1 MNYFDIII
9 VGGGPAGSTCALA
22 LANSGL
28 KVAVIEKASYPR
40 GKVCGDAI
48 AAYIPKVLH
57 AIHPKYKK
65 AFDDFAEKTEVNTC
79 RVVAPNEKYIDI
91 TSNESGFI
99 IPRLQLD
106 NFLYQLSS
114 SENNITWLLNLEI
127 TNVKIDTLLQEATV
141 TAGNSVFKTKLLIGC
156 DGAHSIINKKLTGSL
171 PDLKHYSGAVRA
183 YYKNVTGIP
192 DKTYELHFIKN
203 VLPGY
208 FWIFPLKDNRANVG
222 LCIPSYAISKHKINL
237 RQTLEDIITNN
248 PAIKTR
254 FENATL
260 FGKIEGYGLPLGSR
274 KTVISGDHFMLC
286 GDAASLIDPATGEGI
301 GQSMISGRYAGWQA
315 IKCFAQ
321 HNFSAAFMKQYDKQL
336 HDKLWSNFRKSY
348 FLQRYFFTKKWLF
361 NSLANVVNKSK
372 LVKKLVLRH
381 FLKVADSK

>member
-1 MNYFDIII
+1 MNEFDIII
-9 VGGGPAGSTCALA
+9 IGGGPAGSTCALA

-28 KVAVIEKASYPR
+28 KVAVIEKASFPR
-40 GKVCGDAI
+40 SKVCGDAI
-48 AAYIPKVLH
+48 AAYIPKVLNS
-57 AIHPKYKK
+57 IHPKYKK
-65 AFDDFAEKTEVNTC
+65 AFDNFTEKTEVNTC
-79 RVVAPNEKYIDI
+79 RVIAPNEKYIDI
-91 TSNESGFI
+91 TSTESGFI
-99 IPRLQLD
+99 IPRMQLD
-106 NFLYQLSS
+106 NFLYQLASAES
-114 SENNITWLLNLEI
+114 NITWLLNHEI
-127 TNVKIDTLLQEATV
+127 TNVKIDTLLQQATV
-141 TAGNSVFKTKLLIGC
+141 TAGDTFFKTKLIIGC
-156 DGAHSIINKKLTGSL
+156 DGAHSITNKKLTGTQ

-183 YYKNVTGIP
+183 YYKNVSGIP

-222 LCIPSYAISKHKINL
+222 LCIPSYAISKHKTNL
-237 RQTLEDIITNN
+237 RKTMEDIIKNN

-260 FGKIEGYGLPLGSR
+260 SGKIEGYGLPLGSR

-315 IKCFAQ
+315 IKCFEQ
-321 HNFSAAFMKQYDKQL
+321 NNFSAAFMKQYDKQL
-336 HDKLWSNFRKSY
+336 YDKLWSNFRKSY
-348 FLQRYFFTKKWLF
+348 LLQRYFFTKKWLF
-361 NSLANVVNKSK
+361 NSLANLFNKNK

-381 FLKVADSK
+381 FLKVAESK